1 MTYGLA
7 PKYPNIVYR
16 SVRSMEASVF
26 MCGSGVGLNEPWVSA
41 VGLSGL
47 GELLLFFTLWLKFW

>member
-7 PKYPNIVYR
+7 PKHPNIVYR
-16 SVRSMEASVF
+16 SVGSIEASVF
-26 MCGSGVGLNEPWVSA
+26 MCGPGVGLNEPWVSA